1 MRLRRR
7 AGGLALLIGALGLV
21 GGCLPG
27 SDRAGQV
34 PDGYAASYAKLI
46 EDGTSEGQLTVWS
59 TTDQKVMSD
68 LLTAFETAYPGIRV
82 EYLDLS
88 ALEIRDRFLA
98 AAKAGRAS
106 ADLLLSSSMDMQIK
120 LVNDGYAQS
129 YDSPEREYLPHWA
142 NWKNQAWGTTAE
154 PVAIVYNKALLPRAR
169 VPRNHMDFVRLLERH
184 DNDLRGRIATYDPT
198 ISSVGYL
205 CLSQDNAISGHV
217 WQMAHGLGANRA
229 RLFPTSEEVIQDV
242 SSGRSIIGY
251 NALGSYALDEAERNP
266 NLGVVFPTDYTLV
279 MSRIAMI
286 PATSRHPN
294 AARLFLD
301 FLLSAKGQSLL
312 AHHSMP
318 SVRSDVALPAGLRD
332 SRSPMRAIRVGP
344 ELLIA
349 QDKLTRA
356 RFLKRWD
363 REIAAGATSVQEPAA
378 EPPRSS
384 TAIQAEQQRSAVTG
398 MR

>member
-1 MRLRRR
+1 MICGLVLLS
-7 AGGLALLIGALGLV
+7 GVLGLAS
-21 GGCLPG
+21 GCLPRTDH
-27 SDRAGQV
+27 SGQV

-46 EDGTSEGQLTVWS
+46 EDGTSEAQLVVWS
-59 TTDQKVMSD
+59 TTDRKVMDD
-68 LLTAFETAYPGIRV
+68 LLTAFEATYPGIRV

-98 AAKAGRAS
+98 ATKAGKAS

-120 LVNDGYAQS
+120 LVNDGYAQP
-129 YDSPEREYLPHWA
+129 YDSPEREHLPNWA

-154 PVAIVYNKALLPRAR
+154 PVAIVYNKALLTRTR
-169 VPRNHMDFVRLLERH
+169 VPRNHMDFVRLLERRES
-184 DNDLRGRIATYDPT
+184 DLRGRIATYDPN

-205 CLSQDNAISGHV
+205 CVSQDNVVSGHV

-229 RLFPTSEEVIQDV
+229 RLFPTSEDVIQDV

-251 NALGSYALDEAERNP
+251 NALGSYALDEAQRNP

-286 PATSRHPN
+286 PVASRHPN

-312 AHHSMP
+312 ANHSMP
-318 SVRSDVALPAGLRD
+318 SVRSDVAPPAGLRD

-356 RFLKRWD
+356 RFLKRWN
-363 REIAAGATSVQEPAA
+363 REIAAGATSVLQPVG
-378 EPPRSS
+378 
-384 TAIQAEQQRSAVTG
+384 QQRSATTG

>member
-1 MRLRRR
+1 MRSR
-7 AGGLALLIGALGLV
+7 ALICSLVLLTGILGLA
-21 GGCLPG
+21 GGCLPHA
-27 SDRAGQV
+27 DRSGQI
-34 PDGYAASYAKLI
+34 PEGYAASYATLI
-46 EDGTSEGQLTVWS
+46 DDGTREGQLVIWS
-59 TTDQKVMSD
+59 TTDRKVMND
-68 LLTAFETAYPGIRV
+68 LLTAFETTYPGIRV

-120 LVNDGYAQS
+120 LVNDGYAQP
-129 YDSPEREYLPHWA
+129 YDSPEREHLPNWA

-154 PVAIVYNKALLPRAR
+154 PVAMVYNKALLPRAR
-169 VPRNHMDFVRLLERH
+169 VPHNHMDFVRLLERR
-184 DNDLRGRIATYDPT
+184 DPDLRGRIATYDPS

-205 CLSQDNAISGHV
+205 CVSQDNVISGHV
-217 WQMAHGLGANRA
+217 WQMAHGLGANQA
-229 RLFPTSEEVIQDV
+229 RLFPTSEDVIQDV

-251 NALGSYALDEAERNP
+251 NALGSYALDEAQRNP

-286 PATSRHPN
+286 PVTSRHPN

-301 FLLSAKGQSLL
+301 FLLSARGQSLL

-332 SRSPMRAIRVGP
+332 SKSPMRAIRVGP

-356 RFLKRWD
+356 RFLKRWN
-363 REIAAGATSVQEPAA
+363 REIAAGATSARQPVA
-378 EPPRSS
+378 EPPRFPTSMPVG
-384 TAIQAEQQRSAVTG
+384 QQRTAATG